1 MIRAAMVVLAGL
13 LLLLVAGGIP
23 VDNGAQL
30 AVFRTPVFRLLAA
43 GLALLCIAACAR
55 YGRSWRR
62 LPFWLAHL
70 GVVAI
75 LVGAGLGSVWA
86 VRGRLALPVAVPYR
100 VEQLPTDKKGV
111 FEPLGFSL
119 QVSDFRA
126 DFYPPVYE
134 LYRPRVQAPQGAAD
148 YEPEARLPLRD
159 DGTLA
164 HPSIREIRRAQ
175 LWDAGRNDWVERVA
189 LGDGRVLQ
197 RGPRT
202 AKHFEAR
209 LRTLQDGVVADHRLR
224 VNHPVTVAGWRIY
237 LESYGDEP
245 VRHVQLAFRRDPGRI
260 WVMVGIW
267 MVVVGTAFL
276 CWRRRETAA

>member
-1 MIRAAMVVLAGL
+1 MIRTATIVLVGL

-30 AVFRTPVFRLLAA
+30 VVFRTPVFRLLAA
-43 GLALLCIAACAR
+43 CLALLCIAACAR

-86 VRGRLALPVAVPYR
+86 VRGRLVLPVAMPHSVD
-100 VEQLPTDKKGV
+100 QLPTDAEGV
-111 FEPLGFSL
+111 FEPLGFAL
-119 QVSDFRA
+119 RISDFRA

-134 LYRPRVQAPQGAAD
+134 LYRPRIQAPQGAAD
-148 YEPEARLPLRD
+148 YEHEARLPLRD

-164 HPSIREIRRAQ
+164 NPSIGEIRRSQ
-175 LWDAGRNDWVERVA
+175 LWDAGRNDWVEQVA
-189 LGDGRVLQ
+189 LDDGRVLQ
-197 RGPRT
+197 RGHRT

-209 LRTLQDGVVADHRLR
+209 LQIRQGGVEADRLLR
-224 VNHPVTVAGWRIY
+224 VNQPVAIAGWKIY
-237 LESYGDEP
+237 LESYGDDP
-245 VRHVQLAFRRDPGRI
+245 VQHVQLALRRDPGRI
-260 WVMVGIW
+260 WAIVGIW
-267 MVVVGTAFL
+267 LVVAGTALL